1 MKNENIKLMIAT
13 MIVDGQLYIGEF
25 NCIDLMKEILEVDDK
40 VYTELLKEAKEII
53 ACGYD
58 ESEHYDVVL
67 NWSQPAL
74 DTLLV
79 LNDPAIKS
87 VTIANMVLVAYAD
100 KEIQDIEIDFIEYC
114 ALFLDVPVPKLRKE
128 Q

>member
-13 MIVDGQLYIGEF
+13 MIVDGQLYTGETRVIEF
-25 NCIDLMKEILEVDDK
+25 TREIFVVDVKLYNELM
-40 VYTELLKEAKEII
+40 KEAKEII

-58 ESEHYDVVL
+58 ESKHYNAVL

-74 DTLLV
+74 DTLLTY
-79 LNDPAIKS
+79 DPAIKT

-100 KEIQDIEIDFIEYC
+100 KKIQDIEIDFIEYC
-114 ALFLDVPVPKLRKE
+114 ALFLDVPIPKLRKD

>member
-13 MIVDGQLYIGEF
+13 MIVDGQLYTGETRVIKF
-25 NCIDLMKEILEVDDK
+25 TREIFVVDVKLYNELM
-40 VYTELLKEAKEII
+40 KEAKEII

-58 ESEHYDVVL
+58 ESKHYNAVL

-74 DTLLV
+74 DTLLTY
-79 LNDPAIKS
+79 DPAIKT

-100 KEIQDIEIDFIEYC
+100 KKIQDIEIDFIEYC
-114 ALFLDVPVPKLRKE
+114 ALFLDVPIPKLRKD

>member
-1 MKNENIKLMIAT
+1 MKNENIELMIAT

-25 NCIDLMKEILEVDDK
+25 NFIDLMKEILEVDDK

-58 ESEHYDVVL
+58 ESKHYNAVL

-74 DTLLV
+74 DTLLTY
-79 LNDPAIKS
+79 DPAIKT

-100 KEIQDIEIDFIEYC
+100 KKIQDIEIDFIEYC
-114 ALFLDVPVPKLRKE
+114 ALFLDVPIPKLRKD

>member
-1 MKNENIKLMIAT
+1 MIAT

-25 NCIDLMKEILEVDDK
+25 NYIDLMKEILEVDDK

-58 ESEHYDVVL
+58 ESKHYNAVL

-74 DTLLV
+74 DTLLTY
-79 LNDPAIKS
+79 DPAIKT

-100 KEIQDIEIDFIEYC
+100 KKIQDIEIDFIEYC
-114 ALFLDVPVPKLRKE
+114 ALFLDVPIPKLRKE

>member
-1 MKNENIKLMIAT
+1 MIAT
-13 MIVDGQLYIGEF
+13 MIVDGQLYTGEARVIKF
-25 NCIDLMKEILEVDDK
+25 TREIFVVDVKLYNELM
-40 VYTELLKEAKEII
+40 KEAKEII

-58 ESEHYDVVL
+58 ESKHYNAVL

-74 DTLLV
+74 DTLLTY
-79 LNDPAIKS
+79 DPAIKT

-100 KEIQDIEIDFIEYC
+100 KKIQDIEIDFIEYC

>member
-25 NCIDLMKEILEVDDK
+25 NYIDLMKEILEVDDK
-40 VYTELLKEAKEII
+40 VYIELIKEAKEII

-58 ESEHYDVVL
+58 ESKHYNAVL

-74 DTLLV
+74 DTLLTY
-79 LNDPAIKS
+79 DPAIKT

-100 KEIQDIEIDFIEYC
+100 KKIQDIEIDFIEYC

>member
-1 MKNENIKLMIAT
+1 VKNENIKLMIAT
-13 MIVDGQLYIGEF
+13 MIVDGQLYTGEARVIKF
-25 NCIDLMKEILEVDDK
+25 TREIFVVDVKLYNELM
-40 VYTELLKEAKEII
+40 KEAKEII

-58 ESEHYDVVL
+58 ESKHYNAVL

-74 DTLLV
+74 DTLLTY
-79 LNDPAIKS
+79 DPAIKT

-100 KEIQDIEIDFIEYC
+100 KKIQDIEIDFIEYC

>member
-13 MIVDGQLYIGEF
+13 MIVDGQLYTGETRVIEF
-25 NCIDLMKEILEVDDK
+25 TREIFVVDVKLYNELM
-40 VYTELLKEAKEII
+40 KEAKEII

-58 ESEHYDVVL
+58 ESKHYNAVL

-74 DTLLV
+74 DTLLTY
-79 LNDPAIKS
+79 DSAIKT

-100 KEIQDIEIDFIEYC
+100 KKIQDIEIDFIEYC
-114 ALFLDVPVPKLRKE
+114 ALFLDVPIPKLRKD

>member
-1 MKNENIKLMIAT
+1 VKNENIKLMIAT

-25 NCIDLMKEILEVDDK
+25 NFIDLMKEILEVDDK

-79 LNDPAIKS
+79 LNDPAMKS

>member
-25 NCIDLMKEILEVDDK
+25 NFIDLMKEILEVDDK

-79 LNDPAIKS
+79 LNDPAMKS

>member
-13 MIVDGQLYIGEF
+13 MIVDGQLYTGEARVIKF
-25 NCIDLMKEILEVDDK
+25 TREIFVVDVKLYNELM
-40 VYTELLKEAKEII
+40 KEAKEII

-58 ESEHYDVVL
+58 ESKHYNAVL

-74 DTLLV
+74 DTLLTY
-79 LNDPAIKS
+79 DPAIKT

-100 KEIQDIEIDFIEYC
+100 KKIQDIEIDFIEYC
-114 ALFLDVPVPKLRKE
+114 ALFLDVPIPKLRKE

>member
-13 MIVDGQLYIGEF
+13 MIVDGQLYTGETRVIKF
-25 NCIDLMKEILEVDDK
+25 TREIFVVDVKLYNELM
-40 VYTELLKEAKEII
+40 KEAKEII

-58 ESEHYDVVL
+58 ESKHYNSVL

-74 DTLLV
+74 DTLLTY
-79 LNDPAIKS
+79 DPAIKT

-100 KEIQDIEIDFIEYC
+100 KKIQDIEIDFIEYC
-114 ALFLDVPVPKLRKE
+114 ALFLDVPIPKLRKE

>member
-13 MIVDGQLYIGEF
+13 MIVDGQLYTGEARVIKF
-25 NCIDLMKEILEVDDK
+25 TREIFVVDVKLYNELM
-40 VYTELLKEAKEII
+40 KEAKEII

-58 ESEHYDVVL
+58 ESKHYNAVL

-74 DTLLV
+74 DTLLTY
-79 LNDPAIKS
+79 DPAIKT

-100 KEIQDIEIDFIEYC
+100 KKIQDIEIDFIEYC

>member
-1 MKNENIKLMIAT
+1 MIAT
-13 MIVDGQLYIGEF
+13 MIVDGQLYTGEARVIKF
-25 NCIDLMKEILEVDDK
+25 TREIFVVDVKLYNELM
-40 VYTELLKEAKEII
+40 KEAKEII
-53 ACGYD
+53 AYGYD
-58 ESEHYDVVL
+58 DSERYDAVL

-74 DTLLV
+74 DTLRPY
-79 LNDPAIKS
+79 DPAIKS

-114 ALFLDVPVPKLRKE
+114 ALFLDVPIPKLRKD

>member
-25 NCIDLMKEILEVDDK
+25 DYIDLMKEILEVDDK
-40 VYTELLKEAKEII
+40 VYTELIKEAKEII

-114 ALFLDVPVPKLRKE
+114 ALFLDVPIPKLRKD

>member
-1 MKNENIKLMIAT
+1 VKNENIKLMIAT

-25 NCIDLMKEILEVDDK
+25 NFIDLMKEILEVDDK
-40 VYTELLKEAKEII
+40 VYTEFLKEAKEII

-79 LNDPAIKS
+79 LNDPAMKS

>member
-1 MKNENIKLMIAT
+1 VKNENIKLMIAT

-25 NCIDLMKEILEVDDK
+25 NFIDLMKEILEVDDK

-79 LNDPAIKS
+79 LNDPAMKS

-114 ALFLDVPVPKLRKE
+114 ALFLDVPIPKLRKE

>member
-13 MIVDGQLYIGEF
+13 MIVDGQLYTGETRVIKF
-25 NCIDLMKEILEVDDK
+25 TREIFVVDVKLYNELM
-40 VYTELLKEAKEII
+40 KEAKEII

-58 ESEHYDVVL
+58 ESKHYNAVL

-74 DTLLV
+74 DTLRV
-79 LNDPAIKS
+79 MNDPAVCS
-87 VTIANMVLVAYAD
+87 VVIANMVLVAYSD
-100 KEIQDIEIDFIEYC
+100 KNIQDIEIDLIEYC
-114 ALFLDVPVPKLRKE
+114 ALFLDVPVPKLRKD

>member
-13 MIVDGQLYIGEF
+13 MIVDGQLYTGETRVIEF
-25 NCIDLMKEILEVDDK
+25 TREIFVVDVKLYNELM
-40 VYTELLKEAKEII
+40 KEAKEII

-58 ESEHYDVVL
+58 ESKHYNAVL

-74 DTLLV
+74 DTLLTY
-79 LNDPAIKS
+79 DSAIKT
-87 VTIANMVLVAYAD
+87 VTIANMVLVAYSD
-100 KEIQDIEIDFIEYC
+100 KDIQDIEIDLIEYC
-114 ALFLDVPVPKLRKE
+114 ALFLDVPVPKLRKD